1 MTIAAVRR
9 FIDESSVVW
18 RRSRDVLVT
27 VPDSRRR
34 AYPATYRS
42 RARRAPYSG
51 FDGAQRLPRCV
62 NVPRTW
68 HDYGLFLHRREEHAM
83 SHNNLTS
90 VLEAHGGAVNLLR
103 NSKAGI
109 YVYPVVAP
117 EFSNWRDEQ
126 RAWRDTAVLFDQ
138 THHMDELIVEGPDAA
153 RFLEHV
159 GINSFA
165 NFDQNRA
172 KHFVPVT
179 PAGHVIGDMIIFRER
194 EDKFVL
200 VGRAPTANWVRFQ
213 AAVGKYN
220 VRLVH
225 DPRSDS
231 RPDGKAIYRTHYRF
245 QIQGPDANKIFDKI
259 NGGPVPD
266 VKFFHVDWINIG
278 SRRVQALRH
287 GMAGAPGLEVWGPYA
302 DKHYIQSTIM
312 QAARDVGVDLRLV
325 GSRAYSTNTLESGWI
340 PSPLPGI
347 YSGDGMLTDYR
358 DWLGA
363 DSYEALGSLGG
374 SLVSDDI
381 EDYYVNPFELGYGF
395 YIGWKTDFIGKDA
408 LQKMKEQKTRK
419 KVTFEWNRDDVL
431 KVVASSFEEGTPYK
445 WIDFPQ
451 PNYASTNADMIM
463 SGDKMVGMSMFNGYS
478 FNERCMLSL
487 GVVASDVNEG
497 DILTLIWGE
506 PEASG
511 KTSTEPHRQAEIRVR
526 VAPTP
531 YSREAREN
539 YADSWRTKHA

>member
-1 MTIAAVRR
+1 
-9 FIDESSVVW
+9 
-18 RRSRDVLVT
+18 
-27 VPDSRRR
+27 
-34 AYPATYRS
+34 
-42 RARRAPYSG
+42 
-51 FDGAQRLPRCV
+51 
-62 NVPRTW
+62 
-68 HDYGLFLHRREEHAM
+68 M
-83 SHNNLTS
+83 SKNNLTS
-90 VLEAHGGAVNLLR
+90 LIDAAGSPVNLLR

-109 YVYPVVAP
+109 YVYPVVAT

-126 RAWRDTAVLFDQ
+126 RAWRESAVLFDQ

-153 RFLEHV
+153 EFLEHV
-159 GINSFA
+159 GINSFV
-165 NFDQNRA
+165 NFDSNRA

-179 PAGHVIGDMIIFRER
+179 PAGHVVGDMIIFRER

-200 VGRAPTANWVRFQ
+200 VGRAPTANWVKFQ

-245 QIQGPDANKIFDKI
+245 QIQGPEADKIFDKI

-266 VKFFHVDWINIG
+266 VKFFHVDWINVG

-287 GMAGAPGLEVWGPYA
+287 GMAGAPGLEIWGPYA
-302 DKHYIQSTIM
+302 DKHYIQTTIM
-312 QAARDVGVDLRLV
+312 EAGRDAGVDLRLV

-347 YSGDGMLTDYR
+347 YTGGGMLKDYR

-363 DSYEALGSLGG
+363 DSYEAVGSIGG
-374 SLVSDDI
+374 SLVSDNI

-395 YIGWKTDFIGKDA
+395 YVGWKTDFIGKDA
-408 LQKMKEQKTRK
+408 LVKMKDSKNRQ
-419 KVTFEWNRDDVL
+419 KVTLEWNRDDVL
-431 KVVASSFEEGTPYK
+431 KVVASAFEEGTPYK

-451 PNYASTNADMIM
+451 PNYASSSADRLERD
-463 SGDKMVGMSMFNGYS
+463 GKLVGMSMFNGYS
-478 FNERCMLSL
+478 FNERCLLSL
-487 GVVASDVNEG
+487 AVVDADVKIG
-497 DILTLIWGE
+497 DVLSLIWGE
-506 PEASG
+506 PETTG
-511 KTSTEPHRQAEIRVR
+511 KTSVERHKQAEIRVK

-539 YADSWRTKHA
+539 YAESWRTKGSK